1 MKKIAFPTEDGLTLS
16 GHLGGAPYFLVVT
29 LGENGAQQREQRSKP
44 VHRHGRGDEHN
55 HEMTQ
60 GNARAVKMLAVIE
73 DCQVLISRGL
83 GQSAYEHAQ
92 SLGMEVWLTAEK
104 DITTTLEAYLAG
116 TLVSDLRR
124 VHKDT

>member
-1 MKKIAFPTEDGLTLS
+1 LKKIAFPTQDGVTLS
-16 GHLGGAPYFLVVT
+16 GHLGGAPYFLVVA
-29 LGENGAQQREQRSKP
+29 LGEDGAKQREQRSKP
-44 VHRHGRGDEHN
+44 VHRHGQGDEHN
-55 HEMTQ
+55 HEMTP
-60 GNARAVKMLAVIE
+60 GNARAGKMLALVE

-83 GQSAYEHAQ
+83 GQSAYERAQ

-104 DITTTLEAYLAG
+104 DITTALKAYLAG

>member
-1 MKKIAFPTEDGLTLS
+1 MKKIAFPTSDGKTLSPHLGQALYFIVACLEEDGTLVTERREKPTHQHGQKNS
-16 GHLGGAPYFLVVT
+16 QDPLPDASARAGKMLVV
-29 LGENGAQQREQRSKP
+29 
-44 VHRHGRGDEHN
+44 V
-55 HEMTQ
+55 
-60 GNARAVKMLAVIE
+60 E

-83 GQSAYEHAQ
+83 SQSAYERAQ

-104 DITTTLEAYLAG
+104 DITTALKAYLAG